1 MTTLFGEAT
10 RHEILAIPLTWVEEE
25 DKVFW
30 KANKAHDFSVKSAYQ
45 VVLRLAHQHSGES
58 SHNWSNEKV
67 WKHIWTLNVPPKV
80 WNFLWRACSNI
91 LPTRGNLQSRKVA
104 VDSRCELCK
113 QQPELVCHVLWK
125 CPFARNTWAVVRARL
140 QNVQM
145 KFLIFSYSLG
155 CCRIDLIVVTWKSG
169 L

>member
-67 WKHIWTLNVPPKV
+67 WKHIWTLNVTPKV
-80 WNFLWRACSNI
+80 RNFLWRACLNI
-91 LPTRGNLQSRKVA
+91 LPTRENLQRRKVA
-104 VDSRCELCK
+104 MDSLCEFCK
-113 QQPELVCHVLWK
+113 QQPESVCHVL
-125 CPFARNTWAVVRARL
+125 
-140 QNVQM
+140 
-145 KFLIFSYSLG
+145 
-155 CCRIDLIVVTWKSG
+155 
-169 L
+169 